1 MSRGTNL
8 SGGFKIFSSL
18 TKLKAEVKKNDIRL
32 IDLKFTDFLGKW
44 HHLTVPVSSLD
55 RKLFTEGLGFD
66 GSNFAGMK
74 TVELGDLS
82 LVPDLST
89 GFIDPFSEIPTISFI
104 CDIVDAESKKPFP
117 RDPRYI
123 ATKANDYMRKTGIA
137 DLSLWGP
144 EFEYYIFD
152 EVQLGMSSMNFGY
165 QIIPC
170 EGEGSGG
177 FGLKTKGGYHAL
189 PPEDA
194 IAGIRDTT
202 VTLLEAAG
210 IPIKYHHHEVGGHG
224 QVEIEVKFAP
234 MRKMGDIGMTVK
246 YFARMAAFQDGK
258 IATFM
263 PKPLDNEAGNGLHF
277 HQHLFKKGEPLFY
290 SRNGYAGLSKTA
302 LHYIAGLLH
311 HAPALLAITNPST
324 NSYKRLIPGFEA
336 PVNCFFSL
344 GNRSAAIRIPKYASS
359 PEAKRMEFRP
369 PDATCNIYL
378 AMAAQLMAG
387 LDGIKKK
394 MDPTTLGFGPYDVNV
409 FDMDKKQLAR
419 IKPLP
424 GTLSQALDA
433 LRKDHEFLL
442 EGGVFDK
449 TMIEDW
455 IKLKFDRDV
464 VPMRNR
470 THPLE
475 VQHYLDC

>member
-1 MSRGTNL
+1 MWR
-8 SGGFKIFSSL
+8 
-18 TKLKAEVKKNDIRL
+18 
-32 IDLKFTDFLGKW
+32 
-44 HHLTVPVSSLD
+44 P
-55 RKLFTEGLGFD
+55 FD
-66 GSNFAGMK
+66 S
-74 TVELGDLS
+74 
-82 LVPDLST
+82 
-89 GFIDPFSEIPTISFI
+89 
-104 CDIVDAESKKPFP
+104 P
-117 RDPRYI
+117 RTARI
-123 ATKANDYMRKTGIA
+123 A
-137 DLSLWGP
+137 
-144 EFEYYIFD
+144 
-152 EVQLGMSSMNFGY
+152 
-165 QIIPC
+165 
-170 EGEGSGG
+170 
-177 FGLKTKGGYHAL
+177 
-189 PPEDA
+189 
-194 IAGIRDTT
+194 
-202 VTLLEAAG
+202 
-210 IPIKYHHHEVGGHG
+210 
-224 QVEIEVKFAP
+224 
-234 MRKMGDIGMTVK
+234 
-246 YFARMAAFQDGK
+246 
-258 IATFM
+258 
-263 PKPLDNEAGNGLHF
+263 
-277 HQHLFKKGEPLFY
+277 HQHLFKKGQPLFY

-394 MDPTTLGFGPYDVNV
+394 MDPTKLGFGPYDVNV